1 MWGKILVG
9 SLLVL
14 AAASEE
20 SRTAVERC
28 LSAIDNPPPYRVSG
42 PSVSII
48 IPTYNEEKF
57 LPPLLDSIRNQTYSP
72 IEVVVADCSTDSTP
86 DIARSAG
93 AVVVSSP
100 KSCPAVARNDGAN
113 GSSGEIL
120 IFMDADCIPSHD
132 FTERLVSALQNG
144 AALAHGNDVV
154 YDSGLRNIAMT
165 VWGHWKPRAYTT
177 GRGVAVYRDTFFAIG
192 GYDESC
198 TPLEDC
204 REDWAFGNAVRECYG
219 IDRIVIDRSA
229 LVATSARRPLTS
241 GGPLWKYQ
249 GYRNGAING
258 VVV

>member
-1 MWGKILVG
+1 MWGKLLIG

-20 SRTAVERC
+20 SRNAVERC

-57 LPPLLDSIRNQTYSP
+57 LPPLLASINNQTYSP

-93 AVVVSSP
+93 AVVVTSP

-120 IFMDADCIPSHD
+120 IFMDADCVPSHD

-144 AALAHGNDVV
+144 AALAHGTDVL
-154 YDSGLRNIAMT
+154 YDNMVLST
-165 VWGHWKPRAYTT
+165 VMSPWRWWKPRAYTT
-177 GRGVAVYRDTFFAIG
+177 GRGVAVWRDTFFAIG

-198 TPLEDC
+198 DPMLDC
-204 REDWAFGNAVRECYG
+204 REDLMF
-219 IDRIVIDRSA
+219 
-229 LVATSARRPLTS
+229 
-241 GGPLWKYQ
+241 
-249 GYRNGAING
+249 
-258 VVV
+258 